1 LQNRLHFAS
10 INASQTGK
18 DMSQAARLQEET
30 NKALVRRIYAEW
42 WNANGDPTSVA
53 EMVHPGFVGHLGNG
67 ESRTFKSLQRDV
79 IEFQRAL
86 GGLREEIEDMIA
98 EGDRVAVRYTMYATH
113 TGVFQ
118 GRPPTGRPIK
128 ISGIEIFRIANGKI
142 AEFWHFGEPI
152 RLD

>member
-1 LQNRLHFAS
+1 M
-10 INASQTGK
+10 SQT
-18 DMSQAARLQEET
+18 ACPQEEA
-30 NKALVRRIYAEW
+30 NKVLVRRVYAEW
-42 WNANGDPTSVA
+42 WNANGNPASVA
-53 EMVHPGFVGHLGNG
+53 AMVHPDFVGHLGNG
-67 ESRTFKSLQRDV
+67 EVRTFESLQRDV

-98 EGDRVAVRYTMYATH
+98 EGDRVAVRYTMYAAH

-118 GRPPTGRPIK
+118 GRKPTGAPIK
-128 ISGIEIFRIANGKI
+128 ISGIEIFRIRDGKI